1 MIRRDRA
8 LAILDECTG
17 DEIWSVE
24 HCRLRGVPEAWVE
37 ELADAL
43 ESGWDDDRQT
53 IYLGD
58 RPTNQYHGVRDVD
71 LAKLAGAGLG
81 VQVEWIADRAWDRR
95 DLVRRI
101 KQAVLEGD

>member
-17 DEIWSVE
+17 DEIWSVDR
-24 HCRLRGVPEAWVE
+24 CRLRGVPEAWVE

-53 IYLGD
+53 IYVGD

-71 LAKLAGAGLG
+71 LAKRAAEALG
-81 VQVEWIADRAWDRR
+81 MDVERIADRAWDRR
-95 DLVRRI
+95 DLVRRV
-101 KQAVLEGD
+101 KEAVVEGD